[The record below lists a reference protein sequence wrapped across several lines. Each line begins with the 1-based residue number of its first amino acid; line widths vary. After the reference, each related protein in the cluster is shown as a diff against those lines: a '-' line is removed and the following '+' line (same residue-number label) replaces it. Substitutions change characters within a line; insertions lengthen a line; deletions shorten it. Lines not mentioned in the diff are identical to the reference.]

1 MKDIF
6 EKLMWNARLFII
18 LAVILSLVGSIL
30 LFIVASVDILKV
42 AKQTYLYYIGSLGA
56 DADIH
61 HLLLN
66 VIIMAVDLNDC
77 LKLCTYVEGGF
88 EDEPAEISISALT
101 VTISAKSACFNAT

>member
-66 VIIMAVDLNDC
+66 VIIMAVDLY
-77 LKLCTYVEGGF
+77 LIAVVLLIFSFGLYELFIAKIQIK
-88 EDEPAEISISALT
+88 DEIIP
-101 VTISAKSACFNAT
+101 KC